1 MKIVFMGT
9 PEFAEASLQ
18 KLLET
23 EHRIV
28 GVFTQPDKPKGRG
41 YKLVAPPVK
50 ELAFAHNIP
59 VYQPQKMRDGT
70 ALTIL
75 QELQPDLIV
84 VVAYGKILPR
94 EILELPRYGCINVHG
109 SLLPKYRGAGPIQ
122 WSVINGEEITG
133 VTTMYMGEGLDTGD
147 MILKKETPI
156 GENETYGELHDRL
169 KEIGAQALVETIALI
184 EEGKAPREAQDDS
197 LSSYAPMLDKQ
208 VARLNFS
215 EDAKTLHN
223 LIRGLS
229 PWPVAHTTLDGKP
242 VTEIVAGERY
252 KVTLTVKNAASRYF
266 VVVEDF
272 IPAGF
277 EIINTSLATESQ
289 EQAAALNA
297 GGYSGFERDEKYD
310 DRIAAFADYLPAGEH
325 TYSYLVSASVAGTF
339 AYPSLWASQMY
350 EPAVFGRNA
359 TETLVIK

>member
-23 EHRIV
+23 DHQIV

-50 ELAFAHNIP
+50 ELALAHNIP
-59 VYQPQKMRDGT
+59 VFQPQKMRDGT
-70 ALTIL
+70 ALEIL
-75 QELQPDLIV
+75 QELQPDLIA
-84 VVAYGKILPR
+84 VVAYGKILPK

-122 WSVINGEEITG
+122 WSVINGESVTG

-169 KEIGAQALVETIALI
+169 KEIGAQALVETIELI
-184 EEGKAPREAQDDS
+184 EQGKAPREVQDDS

-208 VARLNFS
+208 IARLDFTK
-215 EDAKTLHN
+215 DAQTLHN

-229 PWPVAHTTLDGKP
+229 PWPVAHTTVDGKLLKIHRAVLADGKGQP
-242 VTEIVAGERY
+242 GEVIDSKKFIVACKEGALELLEVQLEGGKRM
-252 KVTLTVKNAASRYF
+252 KG
-266 VVVEDF
+266 EDF
-272 IPAGF
+272 LRGRKPKK
-277 EIINTSLATESQ
+277 L
-289 EQAAALNA
+289 
-297 GGYSGFERDEKYD
+297 
-310 DRIAAFADYLPAGEH
+310 GE
-325 TYSYLVSASVAGTF
+325 
-339 AYPSLWASQMY
+339 
-350 EPAVFGRNA
+350 
-359 TETLVIK
+359 